1 MPTHFQ
7 QNHYGRRSAFTLVE
21 LLVVIAIIGVLVAL
35 LLPAVQAAREAARRS
50 QCLNN
55 LKQTSLAVLN
65 YESARGTFP
74 NGAYGCCWGT
84 WIIEILP
91 YLEGGNQSSQYVGKG
106 EWEGFGSGNW
116 YFGGNNLPV
125 TRQYISA
132 MTCPS
137 DEQQGGTTATGH
149 TAVSRH
155 NLVVNFGNTGQ
166 IGTSHIVGTNLPVE
180 EYGQQTNGNPNRFGG
195 APFYLSG
202 WEDTFDPIFV
212 KMSELT
218 DGTSNTLMLSEVIQ
232 AGGTDN
238 RGMTWW
244 GWGSGFFT
252 QLSPNS
258 NLPDIMQYTT
268 YCDDSIPDNPPC
280 TDPHTPSSPMTN
292 AARSRHP
299 GGVQVAYCDG
309 SGSFVSDDIALD
321 TWRALSTSQGG
332 EIIEAR

>member
-1 MPTHFQ
+1 MISP
-7 QNHYGRRSAFTLVE
+7 YRYSKRSGFTLVE

-55 LKQTSLAVLN
+55 IKQTSLAVLN

-84 WIIEILP
+84 WVVQILP
-91 YLEGGNQSSQYVGKG
+91 YLEGGNLSDRYVGIG
-106 EWEGFGSGNW
+106 DWGSHGSGDR
-116 YFGGNNLPV
+116 YYGQNNLPV
-125 TRQYISA
+125 TSQFLSS

-137 DEQQGGTTATGH
+137 DERQEPTGS
-149 TAVSRH
+149 TGFKAVSKH
-155 NLVVNFGNTGQ
+155 NYVVNFGNTGQ
-166 IGTSHIVGTNLPVE
+166 IGTSHINSNNLPVE
-180 EYGQQTNGNPNRFGG
+180 EYGQKTDGRPNTFGG

-202 WEDTFDPIFV
+202 WRDTFDPIFV
-212 KMSELT
+212 RMAEIS

-232 AGGTDN
+232 GRGTDL
-238 RGMTWW
+238 RGLTWW

-252 QLSPNS
+252 QLPPNS
-258 NLPDIMQYTT
+258 NLPDIMQYDS
-268 YCDDSIPDNPPC
+268 YCDDTVSDNPPC
-280 TDPHTPSSPMTN
+280 TDPHTTSSPMTN
-292 AARSRHP
+292 ASRSRHP

-309 SGSFVSDDIALD
+309 SASYVSDDISLD
-321 TWRALSTSQGG
+321 PWRALSTTQGG